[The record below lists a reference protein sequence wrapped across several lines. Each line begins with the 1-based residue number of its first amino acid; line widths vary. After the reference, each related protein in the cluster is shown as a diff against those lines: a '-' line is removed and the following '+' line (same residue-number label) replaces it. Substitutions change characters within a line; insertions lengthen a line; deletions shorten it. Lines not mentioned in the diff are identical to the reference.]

1 MRYRVYGLTLS
12 SDAPVHELVPL
23 AEAESEAQSD
33 VRVCFCSGRKKS
45 FTASPWFM
53 SWTLPTGEL
62 WLQCAKDGCGYLLRF
77 PEIADFFVD
86 AEGREI
92 ICAPEPETPMETLRH
107 LLLDQ
112 VLPLVLNLRGRE
124 ALHATAILTPLGVC
138 AFTGPAGT
146 GKSTLAASFFRAGY
160 PVLSDD
166 CLVLEEDNRRI
177 LAIPAY
183 PGLRLWEDT
192 LEALGENLSRSQP
205 VAHYTS
211 KKRLVLDSPLSD
223 FSKGSYPL
231 IRIYSLVRSDVNDGN
246 ISLSSTIIERL
257 SPRVAFMELIQTV
270 FRLDIND
277 RSMLL
282 RQFRFLE
289 RIVSRVPVRRLQVP
303 DALSSL
309 PAVCEAILVDLN
321 SRGDRLVD
329 NNYTVPP
336 SI

>member
-23 AEAESEAQSD
+23 AEAESEAESG

-45 FTASPWFM
+45 FTPSRWFM

-77 PEIADFFVD
+77 PEIGDFFVD

-112 VLPLVLNLRGRE
+112 VLPLLLNLKGRE

-166 CLVLEEDNRRI
+166 CLVLEEDNGHI

-192 LEALGENLSRSQP
+192 LESLGEDHNLSLP

-211 KKRLVLDSPLSD
+211 KKRLLLDSPVSD
-223 FSKGSYPL
+223 FPKGSYPL
-231 IRIYSLVRSDVNDGN
+231 IRIYSLVRSDVNNGN
-246 ISLSSTIIERL
+246 ISFSSTIIERL
-257 SPRVAFMELIQTV
+257 SLQVGFMELVQTV

-277 RSMLL
+277 RSMLV

-289 RIVSRVPVRRLQVP
+289 RIVSRVPVRRLHVP
-303 DALSSL
+303 NTFSSL
-309 PAVCEAILVDLN
+309 PEVREAILADLA
-321 SRGDRLVD
+321 DR
-329 NNYTVPP
+329 
-336 SI
+336 